1 MKAVQESQRI
11 LGSVTTDS
19 AIGRILVARG
29 LPPRVLQDA
38 LRLQENDPRPIGQ
51 ILIANGHATESMI
64 LEAWAEQLGL
74 TFIETIEDLDGAVLQ
89 QSGVEWFLS
98 RDALPLMP
106 SSPRRVALVDPSDR
120 FVVAD
125 IMEKLG
131 GFTPVLA
138 ARTAIRNAVENWMI
152 SEQMPIGLAVEP
164 LEDDAS
170 VPRWIDHLLERSV
183 EERASDIHIEALGEK
198 SRVRFRIDGVLYEV
212 PAPPWHLHAAVVS
225 RIKVL
230 SDLNI
235 AERRLPQD
243 GKFPRFIATRPF
255 DVRVSVI
262 PGVYGEGVVLRLLER
277 SGGKRLDDLGF
288 SANLRARIDSL
299 FSRSHG
305 LILAT
310 GPTGSGKTTTLYAAL
325 QRLNV
330 SERKIVTIEDPVEYD
345 LPGVEQIQVHPKIG
359 LTFAHGLRSI
369 LRHDPDVILVGEIRD
384 PDTAAV
390 AIQSSL
396 TGHLVPST
404 LHTNDAPSSIARL
417 IDMGVER
424 FLVASAVVGILAQ
437 RLVRKICSNCKEE
450 IVPSPEILSL
460 YRGADLAP
468 PERLF
473 RGRGCLQCRGAGF
486 RGRSAIGECLLIDE
500 AVREAIHSR
509 ECSTPLVREAAKKQ
523 NFIPILVDGLETARA
538 GETMVSEVLK
548 VVVIE

>member
-1 MKAVQESQRI
+1 MITLSQSISSPTTAPLPRIGQLLIARGIPPGVIEAALLRQEHDHRT
-11 LGSVTTDS
+11 LE
-19 AIGRILVARG
+19 RILV
-29 LPPRVLQDA
+29 
-38 LRLQENDPRPIGQ
+38 EE
-51 ILIANGHATESMI
+51 GHATEAQVLS
-64 LEAWAEQLGL
+64 AQAEHIG
-74 TFIETIEDLDGAVLQ
+74 IEFTERVDDIDGDALKLH
-89 QSGVEWFLS
+89 GVEWFLA
-98 RDALPLMP
+98 RDAVPLTAH
-106 SSPRRVALVDPSDR
+106 SPRRVALVDPTDH
-120 FVVAD
+120 FVLAD
-125 IMEKLG
+125 LQTKLG
-131 GFTPVLA
+131 TFTPVLA
-138 ARTAIRNAVENWMI
+138 SKRSIRDAVEIWMANAH
-152 SEQMPIGLAVEP
+152 MPIGLTIEP

-170 VPRWIDHLLERSV
+170 VPRWIDHLLERAV
-183 EERASDIHIEALGEK
+183 EERASDVHVEALGEK

-212 PAPPWHLHAAVVS
+212 PAPPWNLHAAVVS
-225 RIKVL
+225 RLKVL

-243 GKFPRFIATRPF
+243 GKFPRFIASRPF

-262 PGVYGEGVVLRLLER
+262 PSVYGEGIVMRLLER

-288 SANLRARIDSL
+288 SKHLRAKLDKL
-299 FSRSHG
+299 FARSHG

-310 GPTGSGKTTTLYAAL
+310 GPTGSGKTTTLYASL

-330 SERKIVTIEDPVEYD
+330 TERKIVTIEDPVEYD

-390 AIQSSL
+390 AIQSAL

-437 RLVRKICSNCKEE
+437 RLVRNICPHCREE
-450 IVPSPEILSL
+450 IEPEEDVISL
-460 YRGADLAP
+460 YRGTGLEP

-473 RGRGCLQCRGAGF
+473 RGKGCLQCRGAGF

-509 ECSTPLVREAAKKQ
+509 DCSTPLIRAAATHQ
-523 NFIPILVDGLETARA
+523 NFIPILVDGLESAKA
-538 GETMVSEVLK
+538 GETTVGEVLK